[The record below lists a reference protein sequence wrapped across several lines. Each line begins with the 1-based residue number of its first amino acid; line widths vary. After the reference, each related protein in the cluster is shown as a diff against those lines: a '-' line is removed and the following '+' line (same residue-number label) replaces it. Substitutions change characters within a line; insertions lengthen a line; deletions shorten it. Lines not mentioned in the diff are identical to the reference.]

1 MDFFKK
7 LASNLLDDQE
17 HFTDLTQ
24 VAVVDAESCIS
35 VLTKRFEKDAVYTHC
50 GPLLVAVNPYK
61 RMPDLY
67 GEERLEEYSQLLPA
81 DAPAPHAYEMAA
93 RAYTKMMAQG
103 VDQAIV
109 ITGESGA
116 GKTETAKLLL
126 AYLTHVSSSSSS
138 TLQERIVGANPIMES
153 FGCAQTVRNDNS
165 SRFGKFVQLLFTKS
179 GRLAAAS
186 MTTYLLEKARVSHI
200 SAGECNFHIF
210 HEMCAGLTATERAA
224 CRVGSAPSSQFAYL
238 AADGARAPRDDKSDA
253 RKLDGTQQALVA
265 VGP

>member
-17 HFTDLTQ
+17 HFIDLTQ

-35 VLTKRFEKDAVYTHC
+35 VLSKRYEKDAVYTHC

-67 GEERLEEYSQLLPA
+67 SEERLDEYAQLVPA

-116 GKTETAKLLL
+116 GKTETAKFLL
-126 AYLTHVSSSSSS
+126 AYLTHVASSSSS
-138 TLQERIVGANPIMES
+138 TLQERVVGANPIMES

-165 SRFGKFVQLLFTKS
+165 SRFGTS
-179 GRLAAAS
+179 
-186 MTTYLLEKARVSHI
+186 
-200 SAGECNFHIF
+200 C
-210 HEMCAGLTATERAA
+210 
-224 CRVGSAPSSQFAYL
+224 
-238 AADGARAPRDDKSDA
+238 RAPHA
-253 RKLDGTQQALVA
+253 GGVT
-265 VGP
+265 